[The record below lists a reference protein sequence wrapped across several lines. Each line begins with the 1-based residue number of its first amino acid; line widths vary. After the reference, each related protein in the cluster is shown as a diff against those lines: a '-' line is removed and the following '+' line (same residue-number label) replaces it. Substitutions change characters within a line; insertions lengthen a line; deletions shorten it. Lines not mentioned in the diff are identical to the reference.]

1 VGGEGGGVERGGIVV
16 VVTLVGGGVG
26 SYIVYRLAFVL
37 SSARVWKMLA
47 SNGMYVML
55 IVSIMFL

>member
-1 VGGEGGGVERGGIVV
+1 LERGGIVV
-16 VVTLVGGGVG
+16 VVILVGGGVG
-26 SYIVYRLAFVL
+26 SYIVYRSAFVL
-37 SSARVWKMLA
+37 SSARIWKMLA